1 MQTAIVNIGQLVT
14 LAGPARPR
22 VGSELRELGIIENAG
37 MLIEDG
43 QIAAVG
49 TDAEIRAR
57 IPADAHVID
66 AQGRCVTPGFVDAH
80 THLVF
85 AGNRADEFEKR
96 IVGATYQEIA
106 AAGGGILRTVRLTRE
121 ASEDELLA
129 AVRRHRDWM
138 LRGGTTTIEAKSG
151 YGLERETELRMLRVI
166 ARLNEEGPARI
177 VPTLL
182 AAHTVP
188 PEFLNSASQPVSESA
203 RQRGG
208 GARESRGSSEL
219 PGEVIAH
226 SSRVGALRAMAG
238 WQVGPE
244 SRGAPP
250 IARKNRA
257 MDGAPEWG
265 GRDEYVRW
273 IAEEL
278 IPEVAAAGLAR
289 YCDAFCDDHAFTV
302 EETRVVLESAKRHG
316 LGLRIHA
323 EQFRRGTGAALAAE
337 LGAATADHLETV
349 TDETLAQLRE
359 AEVQPV
365 LLPGSVFALS
375 RTQYPPARKMVE
387 AGLAIVL
394 ATDFNPGSSPV
405 ASMPFVMSLACLQM
419 RLTPAEALAAATIN
433 AAYSLGLGGEVGSL
447 EEGKKADFLIHEFG
461 DYREL
466 AYFIAAPLRLRVFVA
481 GREVSS

>member
-1 MQTAIVNIGQLVT
+1 MAIVNIGQLVT
-14 LAGPARPR
+14 LTGPTRPR
-22 VGSELRELGIIENAG
+22 VGAALRELGILENAG
-37 MLIEDG
+37 LLIEDCRIVAVG
-43 QIAAVG
+43 SSAEIAAKAG
-49 TDAEIRAR
+49 PDAT
-57 IPADAHVID
+57 VID

-96 IVGATYQEIA
+96 VAGATYQEIA

-121 ASEDELLA
+121 ASEDELLVA
-129 AVRRHRDWM
+129 ARRHRDWM

-151 YGLERETELRMLRVI
+151 YGLDHETEMKMLRVI
-166 ARLNEEGPARI
+166 ARLHAEGPAR
-177 VPTLL
+177 VLPTLL

-188 PEFLNSASQPVSESA
+188 PEFAT
-203 RQRGG
+203 R
-208 GARESRGSSEL
+208 
-219 PGEVIAH
+219 
-226 SSRVGALRAMAG
+226 
-238 WQVGPE
+238 
-244 SRGAPP
+244 
-250 IARKNRA
+250 
-257 MDGAPEWG
+257 
-265 GRDEYVRW
+265 RDEYVRW
-273 IAEEL
+273 VAEEL

-302 EETRVVLESAKRHG
+302 DETRVVLESAKRHG

-323 EQFRRGTGAALAAE
+323 EQFRPGTGAALAAE

-349 TDETLAQLRE
+349 TDDVLVLLRE
-359 AEVQPV
+359 AGVQPV

-405 ASMPFVMSLACLQM
+405 ASVPFMLSLACLEM
-419 RLTPAEALAAATIN
+419 RLTPAEALTAATIN
-433 AAYSLGLGGEVGSL
+433 AAWSLGLGDQVGSIEVG
-447 EEGKKADFLIHEFG
+447 KQADFLIHEFT

-466 AYFIAAPLRLRVFVA
+466 AYFVAAPARPRVFVA
-481 GREVSS
+481 GREVSA